1 MPRGRPPLD
10 PDVKQQHREEAL
22 KRYSDKHRAAI
33 ANSDIF
39 TQRRYAGK
47 AALASERYR
56 DRKRDE
62 ERAERHAADAVTRQA
77 RGIEKDALHRKHA
90 SAKNALQAKPLALP
104 PLAKPPPHA
113 PALPHAVSKLC
124 AVSPITPTPAPRR
137 AAVIRMSAVVQDD
150 SSDSESHDE
159 REHHP
164 PEPPIWPARAS
175 RPQRCPHCYQED
187 CVGCACLCTDSDEWF

>member
-22 KRYSDKHRAAI
+22 KRYSDKNANKLREAARLRMQWHRAAI

-47 AALASERYR
+47 AALSSERYR

-62 ERAERHAADAVTRQA
+62 ERAERHATDAVTRQA

-90 SAKNALQAKPLALP
+90 STKKALQAKPLALP

-113 PALPHAVSKLC
+113 PMPPCTVPKPC
-124 AVSPITPTPAPRR
+124 AVSPITPTPAPCRT
-137 AAVIRMSAVVQDD
+137 AVICIASTTLPSRRYGQHV
-150 SSDSESHDE
+150 
-159 REHHP
+159 P
-164 PEPPIWPARAS
+164 PAPSVALTATRRTA
-175 RPQRCPHCYQED
+175 
-187 CVGCACLCTDSDEWF
+187 